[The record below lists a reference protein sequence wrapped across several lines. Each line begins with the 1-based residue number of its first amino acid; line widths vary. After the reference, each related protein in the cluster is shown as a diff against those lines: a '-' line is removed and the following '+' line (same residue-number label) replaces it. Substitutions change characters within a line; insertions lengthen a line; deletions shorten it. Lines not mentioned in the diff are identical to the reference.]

1 MGSKNLKKR
10 KGLIRILYAIK
21 YSLEGL
27 STTFITE
34 AAFREEIL
42 VSCILIP
49 LALIMPFS
57 LVFKAFLIVSTIG
70 VLITELINTAIE
82 STVNLISQDF
92 HPLVKRAKDMG
103 SAAVML
109 SIINLIVAWTFALF
123 QIF

>member
-49 LALIMPFS
+49 LALIMPLS

>member
-49 LALIMPFS
+49 LALIIPLS

>member
-10 KGLIRILYAIK
+10 KGLIRIFYAIK

-27 STTFITE
+27 SSTFKTE

-49 LALIMPFS
+49 LALIIPLS

>member
-1 MGSKNLKKR
+1 MGSNSPKKR
-10 KGLIRILYAIK
+10 RGLIRILYAIK

-27 STTFITE
+27 SATFITE
-34 AAFREEIL
+34 AAFRQEIL
-42 VSCILIP
+42 IACILIP
-49 LALIMPFS
+49 LALMMPLS

-82 STVNLISQDF
+82 STVNMISQDF

-109 SIINLIVAWTFALF
+109 SIINLIVAWIFALF

>member
-27 STTFITE
+27 STTFRTE

-42 VSCILIP
+42 VSWILIP
-49 LALIMPFS
+49 LALIMPLS